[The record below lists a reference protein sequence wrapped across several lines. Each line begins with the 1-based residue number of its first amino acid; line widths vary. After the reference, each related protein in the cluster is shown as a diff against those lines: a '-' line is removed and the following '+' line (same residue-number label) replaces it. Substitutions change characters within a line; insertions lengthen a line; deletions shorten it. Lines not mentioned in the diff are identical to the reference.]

1 METSGIHSKYE
12 DVGLVMLA
20 SWEILWCLD
29 GKSNQEQEHG
39 AGELWALNTVW
50 EFVTNKGMS
59 CIKCCFIQPRFT
71 LILHN
76 HSRGTIYSF
85 L

>member
-29 GKSNQEQEHG
+29 GKINQEQEHVV
-39 AGELWALNTVW
+39 GELWALNTVW
-50 EFVTNKGMS
+50 EFVTNRGMS
-59 CIKCCFIQPRFT
+59 SMKCCFIQPRFT